1 MYINKDLQGN
11 VSLLDI
17 VVVQE
22 DELKKFKSEVKLDT

>member
-17 VVVQE
+17 VIVQE

>member
-1 MYINKDLQGN
+1 MYINKDLQSN